1 MVSPA
6 PTPSLPAQDTGHFV
20 THTVTYKARSGQS
33 AGHKN
38 LRNKGLEAQG
48 AGRVQEEGVVS
59 LGGWRP
65 VEGMVSQVVGRGEDI
80 SPPEVSP
87 SALCSASSPNV
98 NSSPWW
104 GSTKRPF
111 HQKQKQA
118 VST

>member
-1 MVSPA
+1 MLVSPA

-80 SPPEVSP
+80 SPTLKSVPL
-87 SALCSASSPNV
+87 LCVPH
-98 NSSPWW
+98 PP
-104 GSTKRPF
+104 TKCELLPMVGK
-111 HQKQKQA
+111 H
-118 VST
+118 